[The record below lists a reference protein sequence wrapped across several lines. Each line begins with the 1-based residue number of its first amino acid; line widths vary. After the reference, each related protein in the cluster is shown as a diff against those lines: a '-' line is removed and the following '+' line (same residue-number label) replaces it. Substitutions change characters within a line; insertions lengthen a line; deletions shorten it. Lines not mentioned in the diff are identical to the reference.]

1 MAADQRIVIENCS
14 IATVD
19 AHDTEYADGYVVIV
33 GNRIESL
40 GAGRAP
46 EGLENVVRRIDATGH
61 LVTPGLVNTHH
72 HYYQWITRGLAT
84 DHNLF
89 NWLVALYPTWARI
102 DEPMVY
108 AAAQG
113 SLAMMARGGVTTA
126 MDHHYVFPR
135 DSGDLSGAIIRAAR
149 ETGVRFTLARGSM
162 DRSEKDGG
170 LPPDFAVETL
180 EGALT
185 ATEATVKE
193 HHDPSFDA
201 MTQVAVAPCSPF
213 SVSTE
218 LLRQGAELARRLGV
232 RLHTHGSETVEEEQ
246 FCKELFGMGPTD
258 YFESTGWLGED
269 VWMAHCVHMNDSD
282 IAAFA
287 RTKTG
292 VAHCPSSNA
301 RLAAGIARVPDM
313 LAAGVPVGLGVDGT
327 ASNESGELHTELR
340 NALLINR
347 LGAHKEAALNARQ
360 ALRLGTYGGAQ
371 VLGRA
376 SQIGSLEPGKL
387 ADLVLWK
394 LDTLAHASIADPVT
408 ALVFGAAAPVTASFV
423 NGRQI
428 VEAGRL
434 LHVDE
439 DAIARATGAEPRGGP
454 PPAGGYPLSPLGPGG
469 PGGEAGPRPGGR
481 GPRTGSTAAVSWAR
495 AALRAPRNGHRPSV
509 PHDHMHHLPETR
521 VRADVSTD
529 RRSRPCP
536 RIPCTPSTRNSPP

>member
-1 MAADQRIVIENCS
+1 MAADRRTVIENCA

-19 AHDTEYADGYVVIV
+19 AADTEYTTGHLVLAGD
-33 GNRIESL
+33 RIESL
-40 GAGRAP
+40 GPGPAP
-46 EGLENVVRRIDATGH
+46 EGLEHVARRIDATGH
-61 LVTPGLVNTHH
+61 LMTPGLVNTHH
-72 HYYQWITRGLAT
+72 HFYQWLTRGLAT

-89 NWLVALYPTWARI
+89 DWLVVLYPTWARI
-102 DEPMVY
+102 DEAMVH

-126 MDHHYVFPR
+126 MDHHYVYPR
-135 DSGDLSGAIIRAAR
+135 GSGDLSGAIVTAAR
-149 ETGVRFTLARGSM
+149 DMGVRLTLARGSM

-180 EGALT
+180 DDALA
-185 ATEATVKE
+185 ATEETVRR
-193 HHDPSFDA
+193 HHDTAPGA

-218 LLRQGAELARRLGV
+218 LMRQGAELARRLGV
-232 RLHTHGSETVEEEQ
+232 RLHTHGSETVEEEK
-246 FCKELFGMGPTD
+246 FCHELFGMGPTD
-258 YFESTGWLGED
+258 YFESTGWLGDD

-287 RTKTG
+287 RTGTG

-340 NALLINR
+340 NALLVNR
-347 LGAHKEAALNARQ
+347 LGPHREKALTARQ
-360 ALRLGTYGGAQ
+360 ALRLGTHGGAR

-376 SQIGSLEPGKL
+376 DEIGSLEPGKL
-387 ADLVLWK
+387 ADLVLWRM
-394 LDTLAHASIADPVT
+394 DTLAHASVADPVT

-428 VEAGRL
+428 VENNRL
-434 LHVDE
+434 LTADE
-439 DAIARATGAEPRGGP
+439 DAIARTTRAEARRLARM
-454 PPAGGYPLSPLGPGG
+454 AGH
-469 PGGEAGPRPGGR
+469 A
-481 GPRTGSTAAVSWAR
+481 
-495 AALRAPRNGHRPSV
+495 
-509 PHDHMHHLPETR
+509 
-521 VRADVSTD
+521 
-529 RRSRPCP
+529 
-536 RIPCTPSTRNSPP
+536 

>member
-1 MAADQRIVIENCS
+1 MAAPADLQRIVIENCA

-19 AHDTEYADGYVVIV
+19 ANDTEYASGYVVV
-33 GNRIESL
+33 AGNKIESI
-40 GAGRAP
+40 GAGKAP
-46 EGLENVVRRIDATGH
+46 EGLQNVVRRVDGTGH

-72 HYYQWITRGLAT
+72 HFYQWITRGLAT

-102 DEPMVY
+102 DEQMVK

-113 SLAMMARGGVTTA
+113 SLGMMARGGVTTA
-126 MDHHYVFPR
+126 MDHHYVFPKN
-135 DSGDLSGAIIRAAR
+135 SGDLSGAIIGAASDM
-149 ETGVRFTLARGSM
+149 GVRFTLARGSM

-180 EGALT
+180 EGALAAT
-185 ATEATVKE
+185 AETVDK
-193 HHDPSFDA
+193 HHDASFDA

-218 LLRQGAELARRLGV
+218 LMKQGAELARAKGV
-232 RLHTHGSETVEEEQ
+232 RLHTHGSETVEEEK
-246 FCKELFGMGPTD
+246 FCHELFGMGPTD
-258 YFESTGWLGED
+258 YFESTGWLGDD

-287 RTKTG
+287 RTGTG

-313 LAAGVPVGLGVDGT
+313 LKAGVPVGLGVDGT

-347 LGAHKEAALNARQ
+347 LGAHREAALNARQ
-360 ALRLGTYGGAQ
+360 ALRLGTFGGAQ
-371 VLGRA
+371 VLGR
-376 SQIGSLEPGKL
+376 STQIGSLEPGKL

-394 LDTLAHASIADPVT
+394 IDGIGHSSIADPVT
-408 ALVFGAAAPVTASFV
+408 AIVFGAAAPVTLSLV
-423 NGRQI
+423 NGRPI
-428 VEAGRL
+428 VEDGSL

-439 DAIARATGAEPRGGP
+439 DAIARSAREEAQRLARIAAE
-454 PPAGGYPLSPLGPGG
+454 A
-469 PGGEAGPRPGGR
+469 
-481 GPRTGSTAAVSWAR
+481 
-495 AALRAPRNGHRPSV
+495 
-509 PHDHMHHLPETR
+509 
-521 VRADVSTD
+521 
-529 RRSRPCP
+529 
-536 RIPCTPSTRNSPP
+536 

>member
-1 MAADQRIVIENCS
+1 MAAAAAGAQRTVIENCA

-19 AHDTEYADGYVVIV
+19 PAGTEYASGYVVIS

-46 EGLENVVRRIDATGH
+46 EGPADVVRRIDATGH
-61 LVTPGLVNTHH
+61 LVTPGLISTHH
-72 HYYQWITRGLAT
+72 HFYQWITRGLAT

-89 NWLVALYPTWARI
+89 DWLVALYPTWARI

-126 MDHHYVFPR
+126 MDHHYVFPKGT
-135 DSGDLSGAIIRAAR
+135 GDLSGAIIRAAD
-149 ETGVRFTLARGSM
+149 EIGVRFTLARGSM

-180 EGALT
+180 EGALA
-185 ATEATVKE
+185 ATEETVHR
-193 HHDPSFDA
+193 HHDPSPDA

-218 LLRQGAELARRLGV
+218 LLREGAELARRLGV
-232 RLHTHGSETVEEEQ
+232 RLHTHGSETVEEEK
-246 FCKELFGMGPTD
+246 FCHELFGMGPTD

-287 RTKTG
+287 RTGTG

-347 LGAHKEAALNARQ
+347 LGAHRESALTARQ
-360 ALRLGTYGGAQ
+360 ALRLGTYGGAR

-376 SQIGSLEPGKL
+376 ADTGSLEPGKL

-408 ALVFGAAAPVTASFV
+408 ALVLGAAAPVTASFV

-428 VEAGRL
+428 VENGRL
-434 LHVDE
+434 LHADE
-439 DAIARATGAEPRGGP
+439 DEIARTTRAEAQRLARIT
-454 PPAGGYPLSPLGPGG
+454 AG
-469 PGGEAGPRPGGR
+469 
-481 GPRTGSTAAVSWAR
+481 
-495 AALRAPRNGHRPSV
+495 
-509 PHDHMHHLPETR
+509 D
-521 VRADVSTD
+521 
-529 RRSRPCP
+529 
-536 RIPCTPSTRNSPP
+536 

>member
-1 MAADQRIVIENCS
+1 MAASRIVIENCA

-19 AHDTEYADGYVVIV
+19 ADDTEYASGYVVV
-33 GNRIESL
+33 ADNRIEAV
-40 GAGRAP
+40 GAGTAP
-46 EGLENVVRRIDATGH
+46 AHLENVVRRIDGTGH
-61 LVTPGLVNTHH
+61 LLTPGLVNTHH
-72 HYYQWITRGLAT
+72 HFYQWITRGLAT

-102 DEPMVY
+102 DASMAK

-126 MDHHYVFPR
+126 MDHHYVYPR
-135 DSGDLSGAIIRAAR
+135 GSGDLSGAIIGAAR
-149 ETGVRFTLARGSM
+149 DMGVRFTLARGSM
-162 DRSEKDGG
+162 DRGEKDGG

-180 EGALT
+180 DGALAAT
-185 ATEATVKE
+185 AETVDQ
-193 HHDPSFDA
+193 HHDASFDS

-218 LLRQGAELARRLGV
+218 LMKQGAELARAKGV
-232 RLHTHGSETVEEEQ
+232 RLHTHGSETVEEEK
-246 FCKELFGMGPTD
+246 FCHELFGMGPTD

-313 LAAGVPVGLGVDGT
+313 LKSGVPVGLGVDGT

-347 LGAHKEAALNARQ
+347 LGAHREAALNARQ
-360 ALRLGTYGGAQ
+360 ALRLGTFGGAQ

-376 SQIGSLEPGKL
+376 EQIGSIEAGKL
-387 ADLVLWK
+387 ADFVLWK
-394 LDTLAHASIADPVT
+394 VDGIGHSSIADPVT

-423 NGRQI
+423 NGQQI
-428 VEAGRL
+428 VEHNRL
-434 LHVDE
+434 LTADE
-439 DAIARATGAEPRGGP
+439 DAIARVARD
-454 PPAGGYPLSPLGPGG
+454 
-469 PGGEAGPRPGGR
+469 EAQRLAR
-481 GPRTGSTAAVSWAR
+481 IAA
-495 AALRAPRNGHRPSV
+495 
-509 PHDHMHHLPETR
+509 
-521 VRADVSTD
+521 AD
-529 RRSRPCP
+529 
-536 RIPCTPSTRNSPP
+536 

>member
-1 MAADQRIVIENCS
+1 MAAAQRIVIENCS

-19 AHDTEYADGYVVIV
+19 ADDTEYACGYLVLA
-33 GNRIESL
+33 GNRIEAL
-40 GAGRAP
+40 GAGSAP

-61 LVTPGLVNTHH
+61 LATPGLINTHH
-72 HYYQWITRGLAT
+72 HFYQWITRGLAT

-89 NWLVALYPTWARI
+89 DWLVALYPIWARI
-102 DEPMVY
+102 DEPMAY
-108 AAAQG
+108 TAARG

-126 MDHHYVFPR
+126 MDHHYVYPR
-135 DSGDLSGAIIRAAR
+135 GTGDLSGAIIRAAH

-162 DRSEKDGG
+162 DRGESDGG
-170 LPPDFAVETL
+170 LPPDFAVESL
-180 EGALT
+180 DGALA

-218 LLRQGAELARRLGV
+218 LLRNAAELARRLGV
-232 RLHTHGSETVEEEQ
+232 RLHTHGSETVEEEK
-246 FCKELFGMGPTD
+246 FCHELFGMGPTD

-287 RTKTG
+287 RTRTG

-347 LGAHKEAALNARQ
+347 LGAHKESALNARQ
-360 ALRLGTYGGAQ
+360 ALRLGTHGGAR

-376 SQIGSLEPGKL
+376 AETGSLEAGKL
-387 ADLVLWK
+387 ADVVLWK

-428 VEAGRL
+428 VADGRL
-434 LHVDE
+434 LTVDE
-439 DAIARATGAEPRGGP
+439 DAVARATRD
-454 PPAGGYPLSPLGPGG
+454 
-469 PGGEAGPRPGGR
+469 EARR
-481 GPRTGSTAAVSWAR
+481 LAQLAAQR
-495 AALRAPRNGHRPSV
+495 
-509 PHDHMHHLPETR
+509 
-521 VRADVSTD
+521 
-529 RRSRPCP
+529 
-536 RIPCTPSTRNSPP
+536 

>member
-1 MAADQRIVIENCS
+1 MAADRRTVIENCA

-19 AHDTEYADGYVVIV
+19 ANDTEHAGGHLVLAGD
-33 GNRIESL
+33 RIESL
-40 GAGRAP
+40 GPGPAP
-46 EGLENVVRRIDATGH
+46 EGLENVARRIDATGH
-61 LVTPGLVNTHH
+61 LATPGLVNTHH
-72 HYYQWITRGLAT
+72 HFYQWLTRGLAT

-89 NWLVALYPTWARI
+89 DWLVALYPTWARI
-102 DEPMVY
+102 DEAMVH

-135 DSGDLSGAIIRAAR
+135 GSGDLSGAIITAAR
-149 ETGVRFTLARGSM
+149 DMGVRFTLARGSM
-162 DRSEKDGG
+162 DRGESDGG

-180 EGALT
+180 DDALA
-185 ATEATVKE
+185 ATEETVRR
-193 HHDPSFDA
+193 HHDTSPGA

-218 LLRQGAELARRLGV
+218 LMSQGAELARRLGV
-232 RLHTHGSETVEEEQ
+232 RLHTHGSETVEEEK
-246 FCKELFGMGPTD
+246 FCHELFGMGPTD
-258 YFESTGWLGED
+258 YFASTGWLGDD

-287 RTKTG
+287 RTGTG

-347 LGAHKEAALNARQ
+347 LGAHREKALTARQ
-360 ALRLGTYGGAQ
+360 ALRLGTHGGAR

-376 SQIGSLEPGKL
+376 DEIGSLEPGKL
-387 ADLVLWK
+387 ADLVLWRM
-394 LDTLAHASIADPVT
+394 DTLAHASIADPVT

-428 VEAGRL
+428 VRDNRL
-434 LHVDE
+434 LTADE
-439 DAIARATGAEPRGGP
+439 DTVARTTRAEARRLARIA
-454 PPAGGYPLSPLGPGG
+454 
-469 PGGEAGPRPGGR
+469 
-481 GPRTGSTAAVSWAR
+481 
-495 AALRAPRNGHRPSV
+495 GH
-509 PHDHMHHLPETR
+509 
-521 VRADVSTD
+521 A
-529 RRSRPCP
+529 
-536 RIPCTPSTRNSPP
+536 

>member
-1 MAADQRIVIENCS
+1 MAADRRTVIENCA

-19 AHDTEYADGYVVIV
+19 VADTEYATGHLVLAGD
-33 GNRIESL
+33 RIESL
-40 GAGRAP
+40 GPGPAP
-46 EGLENVVRRIDATGH
+46 EGLGHVTRRIDATGH
-61 LVTPGLVNTHH
+61 LATPGLVNTHH
-72 HYYQWITRGLAT
+72 HFYQWLTRGLAT

-89 NWLVALYPTWARI
+89 DWLVALYPTWARI
-102 DEPMVY
+102 DEAMVH

-135 DSGDLSGAIIRAAR
+135 GTGDLSEAIITAAR
-149 ETGVRFTLARGSM
+149 DMGVRFTLARGSM
-162 DRSEKDGG
+162 DRGESDGG

-180 EGALT
+180 DDALA
-185 ATEATVKE
+185 ATEETVRR
-193 HHDPSFDA
+193 HHDTSPGA
-201 MTQVAVAPCSPF
+201 MTQIAVAPCSPF

-218 LLRQGAELARRLGV
+218 LMRRGAELARRLGV
-232 RLHTHGSETVEEEQ
+232 RLHTHGSETVEEEK
-246 FCKELFGMGPTD
+246 FCHELFGMGPTD
-258 YFESTGWLGED
+258 YFASTGWLGED

-287 RTKTG
+287 RTGTG

-347 LGAHKEAALNARQ
+347 LGAHREKALTARQ
-360 ALRLGTYGGAQ
+360 ALRLGTHGGAR

-376 SQIGSLEPGKL
+376 DEIGSLEPGKL
-387 ADLVLWK
+387 ADLVLWRM
-394 LDTLAHASIADPVT
+394 DTLAHASIADPVT

-428 VEAGRL
+428 VENGRL
-434 LHVDE
+434 LTADE
-439 DAIARATGAEPRGGP
+439 DAVARTTRAEARRLARIAGQ
-454 PPAGGYPLSPLGPGG
+454 
-469 PGGEAGPRPGGR
+469 
-481 GPRTGSTAAVSWAR
+481 V
-495 AALRAPRNGHRPSV
+495 
-509 PHDHMHHLPETR
+509 
-521 VRADVSTD
+521 
-529 RRSRPCP
+529 
-536 RIPCTPSTRNSPP
+536 

>member
-1 MAADQRIVIENCS
+1 MAADRRTVIENCA

-19 AHDTEYADGYVVIV
+19 AQDTEHATGHLVLAGD
-33 GNRIESL
+33 RIESL
-40 GAGRAP
+40 GPGPAP
-46 EGLENVVRRIDATGH
+46 EGLENVARRIDATGH
-61 LVTPGLVNTHH
+61 LATPGLVNTHH
-72 HYYQWITRGLAT
+72 HFYQWLTRGLAT

-89 NWLVALYPTWARI
+89 DWLVALYPTWARI
-102 DEPMVY
+102 DEAMVH

-135 DSGDLSGAIIRAAR
+135 GSGDLSAAIITAAR
-149 ETGVRFTLARGSM
+149 DMGVRFTLARGSM
-162 DRSEKDGG
+162 DRGESDGG

-180 EGALT
+180 DDALA
-185 ATEATVKE
+185 ATEETVRR
-193 HHDPSFDA
+193 HHDTSPGA

-218 LLRQGAELARRLGV
+218 LMRQGAELARRLGV
-232 RLHTHGSETVEEEQ
+232 RLHTHGSETVEEEK
-246 FCKELFGMGPTD
+246 FCHELFGMGPTD
-258 YFESTGWLGED
+258 YFESTGWLGDD

-287 RTKTG
+287 RTGTG

-347 LGAHKEAALNARQ
+347 LGAHREKALTARQ
-360 ALRLGTYGGAQ
+360 ALRLGTHGGAR

-376 SQIGSLEPGKL
+376 DEIGSLEPGKL
-387 ADLVLWK
+387 ADLVLWRM
-394 LDTLAHASIADPVT
+394 DTLAHASIADPVT

-428 VEAGRL
+428 VENGRL
-434 LHVDE
+434 LTADE
-439 DAIARATGAEPRGGP
+439 DAIARTTRAEARRLARI
-454 PPAGGYPLSPLGPGG
+454 AGH
-469 PGGEAGPRPGGR
+469 A
-481 GPRTGSTAAVSWAR
+481 
-495 AALRAPRNGHRPSV
+495 
-509 PHDHMHHLPETR
+509 
-521 VRADVSTD
+521 
-529 RRSRPCP
+529 
-536 RIPCTPSTRNSPP
+536 

>member
-1 MAADQRIVIENCS
+1 MVQRIVIENCA

-19 AHDTEYADGYVVIV
+19 AADPEYASGHVVIA
-33 GNRIESL
+33 GNRIESV
-40 GAGRAP
+40 GPGRAP
-46 EGLENVVRRIDATGH
+46 EGLADVVRRIDATGH

-102 DEPMVY
+102 DEQMCY
-108 AAAQG
+108 SAAQG

-126 MDHHYVFPR
+126 MDHHYVFPK

-149 ETGVRFTLARGSM
+149 EMGVRFTLARGSM

-180 EGALT
+180 EGALA
-185 ATEATVKE
+185 ATEATVDE

-201 MTQVAVAPCSPF
+201 MTQIAVAPCSPF

-218 LLRQGAELARRLGV
+218 LLREGAELARRKGV

-340 NALLINR
+340 NALLVNR
-347 LGAHKEAALNARQ
+347 LGTHREAALNARQ

-376 SQIGSLEPGKL
+376 SQIGSLEAGKL
-387 ADLVLWK
+387 ADLVLWRMAP
-394 LDTLAHASIADPVT
+394 LAHASLAAPGT
-408 ALVFGAAAPVTASFV
+408 ALVFGAAAPVTLSLV
-423 NGRQI
+423 NGKPV
-428 VEAGRL
+428 VEDSRL
-434 LHVDE
+434 LNVDE
-439 DAIARATGAEPRGGP
+439 DALAR
-454 PPAGGYPLSPLGPGG
+454 
-469 PGGEAGPRPGGR
+469 
-481 GPRTGSTAAVSWAR
+481 STS
-495 AALRAPRNGHRPSV
+495 
-509 PHDHMHHLPETR
+509 
-521 VRADVSTD
+521 
-529 RRSRPCP
+529 
-536 RIPCTPSTRNSPP
+536 

>member
-1 MAADQRIVIENCS
+1 MAADRRTVIENCA

-19 AHDTEYADGYVVIV
+19 AHDTEHATGHLVLADD
-33 GNRIESL
+33 RIESL
-40 GAGRAP
+40 GPGPAP
-46 EGLENVVRRIDATGH
+46 EGLENVARRIDATGH
-61 LVTPGLVNTHH
+61 LATPGLVNTHH
-72 HYYQWITRGLAT
+72 HFYQWLTRGLAT

-89 NWLVALYPTWARI
+89 DWLVALYPTWARI
-102 DEPMVY
+102 DEAMVH

-135 DSGDLSGAIIRAAR
+135 GSGDLSEAIITAAR
-149 ETGVRFTLARGSM
+149 DMGVRFTLARGSM
-162 DRSEKDGG
+162 DRGESDGG

-180 EGALT
+180 DDALA
-185 ATEATVKE
+185 ATEETVRR
-193 HHDPSFDA
+193 HHDTSPGA

-218 LLRQGAELARRLGV
+218 LMRQGAELARRLGV
-232 RLHTHGSETVEEEQ
+232 RLHTHGSETVEEEK
-246 FCKELFGMGPTD
+246 FCHELFGMGPTD
-258 YFESTGWLGED
+258 YFASTGWLGDD

-287 RTKTG
+287 RTGTG

-347 LGAHKEAALNARQ
+347 LGAHREKALTARQ
-360 ALRLGTYGGAQ
+360 ALRLGTHGGAR

-376 SQIGSLEPGKL
+376 DEIGSLEPGKL
-387 ADLVLWK
+387 ADLVLWRM
-394 LDTLAHASIADPVT
+394 DTLAHASVADPVT

-428 VEAGRL
+428 VENDRL
-434 LHVDE
+434 LTADE
-439 DAIARATGAEPRGGP
+439 DAIARTTRAEARRLARV
-454 PPAGGYPLSPLGPGG
+454 AGH
-469 PGGEAGPRPGGR
+469 A
-481 GPRTGSTAAVSWAR
+481 
-495 AALRAPRNGHRPSV
+495 
-509 PHDHMHHLPETR
+509 
-521 VRADVSTD
+521 
-529 RRSRPCP
+529 
-536 RIPCTPSTRNSPP
+536 

>member
-1 MAADQRIVIENCS
+1 VAADRRILIENCA

-19 AHDTEYADGYVVIV
+19 ADDTEYASGHLVLAGD
-33 GNRIESL
+33 RIESL

-46 EGLENVVRRIDATGH
+46 DGLENVVRRIDATGH

-72 HYYQWITRGLAT
+72 HFYQWITRGLAT

-89 NWLVALYPTWARI
+89 DWLVALYPTWARI
-102 DEPMVY
+102 DERMTY

-126 MDHHYVFPR
+126 ADHHYVFPKG
-135 DSGDLSGAIIRAAR
+135 SGDLSGAIIRAAR

-170 LPPDFAVETL
+170 LPPDFAVESL
-180 EGALT
+180 EDALA
-185 ATEATVKE
+185 ATEATVDE
-193 HHDPSFDA
+193 HHDPSFGA

-213 SVSTE
+213 SVSTD
-218 LLRQGAELARRLGV
+218 LMRQGAELARRKGV

-246 FCKELFGMGPTD
+246 FCKERFGRGPTD

-287 RTKTG
+287 RTGTG

-301 RLAAGIARVPDM
+301 RLAAGTARVPDL

-340 NALLINR
+340 NALLVNR
-347 LGAHKEAALNARQ
+347 LGAHREGALNARQ

-376 SQIGSLEPGKL
+376 PETGSLEPGKL

-394 LDTLAHASIADPVT
+394 LDTLAHASIADPVA
-408 ALVFGAAAPVTASFV
+408 ALVLGAAAPVTASFV
-423 NGRQI
+423 NGEQI
-428 VEAGRL
+428 VENGRL
-434 LHVDE
+434 LRVDE
-439 DAIARATGAEPRGGP
+439 DAVAR
-454 PPAGGYPLSPLGPGG
+454 
-469 PGGEAGPRPGGR
+469 
-481 GPRTGSTAAVSWAR
+481 
-495 AALRAPRNGHRPSV
+495 
-509 PHDHMHHLPETR
+509 
-521 VRADVSTD
+521 
-529 RRSRPCP
+529 
-536 RIPCTPSTRNSPP
+536 STRDEAQRLARIATRA